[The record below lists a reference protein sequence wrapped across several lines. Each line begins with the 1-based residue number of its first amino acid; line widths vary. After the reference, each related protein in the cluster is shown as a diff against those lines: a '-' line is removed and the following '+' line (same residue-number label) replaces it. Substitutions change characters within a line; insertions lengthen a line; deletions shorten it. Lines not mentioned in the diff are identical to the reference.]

1 MRLLRFRATGGAF
14 GQRLPKRLHRP
25 GIVPQ
30 GRARRA
36 RPRFE
41 PRVRP
46 APADDNDLFA
56 ARTDHMN
63 AAQAFAT
70 RFAGFG
76 QSQPPLMVSRH
87 DLNLEIELVQCTIR
101 PVAKPLPCKVAGDA
115 VQLSIIRGRRVQG
128 ALKERP
134 QAQAA
139 NIQAVRSIAMLDL
152 GTQCGHVRR
161 AKGMQRGGG
170 CSPPERRRGRRES
183 SSALSKDETKR
194 SMPAAPPTEM
204 ASHDRQ
210 DMQEQAPGLRH
221 LAQRAT
227 HRFLQPAKLRLTFPP

>member
-1 MRLLRFRATGGAF
+1 MRPLRFRATAGAF

-30 GRARRA
+30 GRA

-76 QSQPPLMVSRH
+76 QSQPPRIFSRH

-115 VQLSIIRGRRVQG
+115 VQPSIIRGRRVQ
-128 ALKERP
+128 
-134 QAQAA
+134 
-139 NIQAVRSIAMLDL
+139 
-152 GTQCGHVRR
+152 
-161 AKGMQRGGG
+161 
-170 CSPPERRRGRRES
+170 
-183 SSALSKDETKR
+183 SALDEAKR
-194 SMPAAPPTEM
+194 SMPTAPPTEM
-204 ASHDRQ
+204 ASGWS
-210 DMQEQAPGLRH
+210 A
-221 LAQRAT
+221 
-227 HRFLQPAKLRLTFPP
+227 